1 MWTVPTGVPSEGT
14 APGSA
19 EEDLSLSAERT
30 ATHAVALP
38 TTSTRS
44 CARAMT
50 ALGSRSPAMTAAAA
64 FSANVLLYAAGSTP
78 SSAQPPTPS
87 MTPNAPSSRRT
98 KHASSPPFSALSG
111 WGTRTAPEERTPRP
125 GEAEAG
131 EGGGGRGV
139 STDAGAS
146 EASDARVSAANR
158 RRAGDAPGTRRE
170 RATIPPR
177 NRWGARR
184 ASPPGGRR
192 ERANR
197 RRRRAERRAHHRRR
211 GAGTR
216 RGGARRARGA
226 RGRVTRR
233 QAERREAAPPAR
245 HHIHATSSLI
255 TNS

>member
-184 ASPPGGRR
+184 ASPPGGRDASAR
-192 ERANR
+192 TVGAAARSVARIIGGGVPGRGEAGRDARA
-197 RRRRAERRAHHRRR
+197 
-211 GAGTR
+211 G
-216 RGGARRARGA
+216 RGG
-226 RGRVTRR
+226 V
-233 QAERREAAPPAR
+233 
-245 HHIHATSSLI
+245 
-255 TNS
+255 